1 MSDFPRV
8 RMIIVAGL
16 AVALCA
22 CAGVPVEQARLSEGR
37 ALAQQR
43 AEELLDMTFEALPAQ
58 GVMGDIDCSVETGTD
73 AKQCNAFVGR
83 MSSEMAILR
92 AKERPQALAE
102 EEEAGPAIEALALAI
117 ASLSDADIAA
127 LRENVEPSTSLE
139 SYKPLTENGQQTI
152 TSADKALVGAI
163 MEIDEKIG
171 DRMQALISEVLA
183 ELMADPSLY
192 TP

>member
-43 AEELLDMTFEALPAQ
+43 AEDLLDMTFESLPTQ

-92 AKERPQALAE
+92 AKERPQALA
-102 EEEAGPAIEALALAI
+102 EAGPAIEALALAI